1 MAGAAWVSES
11 HFFFLEYT
19 GATGRDIGYRGKRL
33 DLEKLHTRHMASRE
47 GLGFI

>member
-1 MAGAAWVSES
+1 MGFGVILVFWGYKAQQEEISG
-11 HFFFLEYT
+11 T
-19 GATGRDIGYRGKRL
+19 GGKRL